1 MSEGEKKARKPLDP
15 NSGRAK
21 INQITADHYAGVWAA
36 KERGEKIGWCASNFP
51 QEIFETMG
59 IKVCYPENQAAAVA
73 ARGAG
78 ERLCTV
84 AEGEGYS
91 PDLCAYSRISMGIA
105 NGAESPEQPIPLPDF
120 LLCCNN
126 ICSVMMKW
134 YENLAHQMGIPM
146 IFIDIPFSNDYDP
159 TDEQVAYVKSQFID
173 AIHQLEEITGKTWS
187 DERYQEVAK
196 ISNRVSRAW
205 LKIADYTKYKPSPYN
220 GFDLLNYMAAAVFAR
235 GTVQAAEAFETLVAE
250 LEKAVQEGTTT
261 FRGEERHRILF
272 EGIACWP
279 YLRVTNQGLRDEGIN
294 TVATIYANAFGFI
307 YDDFDGMVRRYC
319 EVPNAVNLERSRD
332 QRINL
337 VNNQHADGI
346 LVHTNRS
353 CKMWSGFMAEEARQI
368 GQACHVPV
376 ATFDGDQADP
386 RNFSEAQYLT
396 RVQGLAE
403 VMSEREVQ
411 HVND

>member
-1 MSEGEKKARKPLDP
+1 MSEGQKRPRKPLDP

-21 INQITADHYAGVWAA
+21 INQITTDHYAGVWAA
-36 KERGEKIGWCASNFP
+36 KEAGEKIGWCASNFP
-51 QEIFETMG
+51 QEIFETLG
-59 IKVCYPENQAAAVA
+59 IKVCYPENHAAMVA
-73 ARGAG
+73 ARGGG
-78 ERLCTV
+78 ERVCTV

-91 PDLCAYSRISMGIA
+91 PDVCAYSRISMGIA
-105 NGAESPEQPIPLPDF
+105 NGAETPEQPIPLPDF

-126 ICSVMMKW
+126 ICGVMMKW
-134 YENLAHQMGIPM
+134 YENLAHQLDIPM
-146 IFIDIPFSNDYDP
+146 VFIDIPFSTEYDP
-159 TDEQVAYVKSQFID
+159 TDEQVAYVRAQFVD
-173 AIHQLEEITGKTWS
+173 AIHQLEEITGRTW
-187 DERYQEVAK
+187 DEDRFQEVMK

-235 GTVQAAEAFETLVAE
+235 GTLQAADAFETLCSE
-250 LEKAVQEGTTT
+250 LDTAVREGTTT
-261 FRGEERHRILF
+261 FRGEEQHRILF

-294 TVATIYANAFGFI
+294 TVATIYANAFAFI

-332 QRINL
+332 QRIGL
-337 VNNQHADGI
+337 VRNQHADGM

-353 CKMWSGFMAEEARQI
+353 CKMWSGFMAEESRQI
-368 GQACHVPV
+368 GAACDIPV
-376 ATFDGDQADP
+376 ASFDGDQADP

-403 VMSEREVQ
+403 VMSEREGQHVQ
-411 HVND
+411 H